1 MNNPTRLPT
10 PEATISLCGWVI
22 KMTPQLQGNHT
33 RCHKSIEAAAS
44 EDYGPNRLRETEQ
57 GQGSISTSLDTN
69 LKSLRV
75 IHLAA
80 GAGPGAGVM
89 RFMLLHPI
97 WSQHWHP
104 GYIYPPH
111 SLTHLVSCRIIT
123 WKVCFTH
130 QLNAAQQ
137 DYQQLF
143 RLTGSVCLSA
153 RNFKDCSGV
162 FFLDK
167 FLIDTALKHVLAHST
182 HQESSWTE
190 CIQRKIISCSL

>member
-1 MNNPTRLPT
+1 
-10 PEATISLCGWVI
+10 
-22 KMTPQLQGNHT
+22 MTPQLQRNHT
-33 RCHKSIEAAAS
+33 RCHKSVEAATS

-57 GQGSISTSLDTN
+57 GQGSIPTSLDTN

-97 WSQHWHP
+97 LSQHWHP

-111 SLTHLVSCRIIT
+111 SLTHLVSCRITT

-130 QLNAAQQ
+130 QLKAVQQ
-137 DYQQLF
+137 DCRQLF
-143 RLTGSVCLSA
+143 RLAGSVCLLTRDFEDS
-153 RNFKDCSGV
+153 SGV
-162 FFLDK
+162 FFLDE
-167 FLIDTALKHVLAHST
+167 FLIDTVLKHVHAHST

>member
-1 MNNPTRLPT
+1 MNNPRKVTNTRGNYLPLQMSYKNDST
-10 PEATISLCGWVI
+10 AVKKPYE
-22 KMTPQLQGNHT
+22 MPQVRRSCNLW
-33 RCHKSIEAAAS
+33 
-44 EDYGPNRLRETEQ
+44 RLWT
-57 GQGSISTSLDTN
+57 
-69 LKSLRV
+69 KPLRV

-97 WSQHWHP
+97 LSQHWHP

-111 SLTHLVSCRIIT
+111 SLTHLVSCRITT

-130 QLNAAQQ
+130 QLKAVQQ
-137 DYQQLF
+137 DCRQLF
-143 RLTGSVCLSA
+143 RLAGSVCLLTRDFEDS
-153 RNFKDCSGV
+153 SGV
-162 FFLDK
+162 FFLDE
-167 FLIDTALKHVLAHST
+167 FLIDTVLKHVHAHST